1 LTKNVIPS
9 VLFYSRYDL
18 LPSRQINY
26 RLTREWSARNGLYL
40 IFVCTVR
47 FIDRQETDP
56 YFNLAAE
63 EYFFKCYD
71 DEFFMLWR
79 NDRSV
84 IIGKHQNPYAEV
96 NMAYATAHGIPV
108 IRRIS
113 GGGTVFH
120 DAGNL
125 NYTFIVYG
133 EKGRLV
139 DYPMRMAPIIEFLQ
153 GLGLPVQL
161 SGRSDI
167 TLRGLK
173 ISGNAEHV
181 YRDKVLHHGTLL
193 FSTDVKEME
202 AVLTPGEEYFP
213 GHAMR
218 SKRSMVTTISKH
230 LSKAMDMDA
239 LRKALMDFIFT
250 RETGNRMVTMTA
262 RDTEKIRALMRTKYL
277 THEWNFSH
285 YSPKAGYDE

>member
-1 LTKNVIPS
+1 M
-9 VLFYSRYDL
+9 
-18 LPSRQINY
+18 
-26 RLTREWSARNGLYL
+26 
-40 IFVCTVR
+40 R

-63 EYFFKCYD
+63 EYFFKCCD

-79 NDRSV
+79 NNRSV

-113 GGGTVFH
+113 GGGTVFQ

-139 DYPMRMAPIIEFLQ
+139 DYPVRMAPVIEFLQ
-153 GLGLPVQL
+153 NLGLPVML

-167 TLRGLK
+167 ALRGMK

-181 YRDKVLHHGTLL
+181 YRNKVLHHGTLL

-202 AVLTPGEEYFP
+202 TVLTPGEEYFP

-218 SKRSMVTTISKH
+218 SKRSMVTTIGKH
-230 LSKAMDMDA
+230 LPRAMDINTF
-239 LRKALMDFIFT
+239 RKSLMDFIFS
-250 RETGNRMVTMTA
+250 REAGNRLVTLTN
-262 RDTEKIRALMRTKYL
+262 RDMERIRALMRTKYL
-277 THEWNFSH
+277 TYEWNFGH
-285 YSPKAGYDE
+285 YAPKADCHE